1 MAGLFSGLNITTRD
15 PRYEAFDQIGA
26 NLGKGIGDE
35 LAWKAIMQR
44 PEMQAYLQSLRQQG
58 NVPYDMDAY
67 IQSIRQQGN
76 VQSGINAGKTSEMAS
91 NVLRD
96 MLGGKT
102 AEQIGA
108 EGATP
113 AVQEGLLKQLTPQLN
128 TTPNYTFTNP
138 LAKYNPYTQQS
149 NLRLF

>member
-35 LAWKAIMQR
+35 LAWKAIMKK
-44 PEMQAYLQSLRQQG
+44 PEMIAYMEMIRKQLGLQPSASAG
-58 NVPYDMDAY
+58 GD
-67 IQSIRQQGN
+67 N
-76 VQSGINAGKTSEMAS
+76 VQSGINVEKTSEMAS

-102 AEQIGA
+102 AEQIGT

-113 AVQEGLLKQLTPQLN
+113 AVQESLLRKLTPQLN
-128 TTPNYTFTNP
+128 VGGTPDYTFTNP
-138 LAKYNPYTQQS
+138 MLKYSPYAQQS
-149 NLRLF
+149 NLRFY

>member
-58 NVPYDMDAY
+58 NVQA
-67 IQSIRQQGN
+67 GVN
-76 VQSGINAGKTSEMAS
+76 VDKTSEMAG

-96 MLGGKT
+96 LLGGKT

-113 AVQEGLLKQLTPQLN
+113 AVQAGLLKQLTPQLN